1 MNIMT
6 GFAYLMF
13 FNKKIPKVNHMV
25 RKVR

>member
-1 MNIMT
+1 MT

>member
-1 MNIMT
+1 MT

-25 RKVR
+25 R